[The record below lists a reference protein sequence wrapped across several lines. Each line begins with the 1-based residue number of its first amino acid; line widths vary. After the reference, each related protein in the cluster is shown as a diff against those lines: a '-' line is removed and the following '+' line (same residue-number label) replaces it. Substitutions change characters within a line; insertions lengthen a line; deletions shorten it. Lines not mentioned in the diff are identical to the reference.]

1 MNVGQIFETHLGWAA
16 RGLGRQIAGL
26 LEDIHAKGQNL
37 GSGDARKVR
46 ETLKDIY
53 GPAYAKD
60 IDSRA
65 DDQVLEL
72 ASNLTHGVPMGTP
85 VFDGAK
91 ESDVSAMLAKAGLD
105 ESGQV
110 DLFDGRTGDKFDR
123 KVTVGYIYMLKLH
136 HLVDDK
142 IHARSIG
149 PYSLVTQQPL
159 GGKAQFGGQRFG
171 EMEVWALQ
179 AYGAAYTL
187 QEMLTVKSDDVIGRT
202 KVYEAIVKGDD
213 TFEAGIPESFNV
225 LVKEMRSL
233 GLNVELDSIID
244 ADDDEDFAEA
254 AE

>member
-16 RGLGRQIAGL
+16 RGLGKQIGAM
-26 LEDIHAKGQNL
+26 LEDIHAKGKGLATANTDEL
-37 GSGDARKVR
+37 RGK
-46 ETLKDIY
+46 LKDIY
-53 GPAYAKD
+53 GAQYDSD
-60 IDSRA
+60 IA
-65 DDQVLEL
+65 QLNGEELGEL
-72 ASNLTHGVPMGTP
+72 AQNLSLGVPMATP
-85 VFDGAK
+85 VFDGAR
-91 ESDVSAMLAKAGLD
+91 EADVSAMLELAGLD
-105 ESGQV
+105 ASGQV
-110 DLFDGRTGDKFDR
+110 ELFDGRSGEMFDR

-171 EMEVWALQ
+171 EMECWALQ

-233 GLNVELDSIID
+233 GLNVELQNH
-244 ADDDEDFAEA
+244 EKVE
-254 AE
+254 